1 MKRYIINRG
10 ITVVATIIYMYPLLG
25 IIKGEKIFEDIVTP
39 ISMVIAALIGTLSFI
54 FLFEN
59 KAKREYEQ
67 EKIEKDE
74 RYVNNRKTF
83 SYYAL
88 IVLALTIPIVLIA
101 LNLYGIEQIS
111 ISSLTIIFLIFCFAY
126 MLALEFIRKKV

>member
-126 MLALEFIRKKV
+126 MLALEIIRKKV

>member
-39 ISMVIAALIGTLSFI
+39 ISMVIVALIGTLSFI

-59 KAKREYEQ
+59 KSKREYE
-67 EKIEKDE
+67 KDKLEKDE
-74 RYVNNRKTF
+74 RYINNRKTF

-88 IVLALTIPIVLIA
+88 IVLALTIPIVLIV

-126 MLALEFIRKKV
+126 MLALEIIRKKV

>member
-59 KAKREYEQ
+59 KAKREYE
-67 EKIEKDE
+67 KDKLEKDE
-74 RYVNNRKTF
+74 RYINNRKTF

-101 LNLYGIEQIS
+101 LNIYGIEQIS

-126 MLALEFIRKKV
+126 MLALEIIRKKV

>member
-10 ITVVATIIYMYPLLG
+10 ITVVATIIYMFPLLG
-25 IIKGEKIFEDIVTP
+25 IIKGEEIFGDIVTP
-39 ISMVIAALIGTLSFI
+39 IVMIIAALIGTLTSM

-59 KAKREYEQ
+59 KAKREY
-67 EKIEKDE
+67 EKDE

-88 IVLALTIPIVLIA
+88 IVLALTIPIVLIV

-111 ISSLTIIFLIFCFAY
+111 ISSLTIIFLICCFAY
-126 MLALEFIRKKV
+126 MIALEIIRKKV

>member
-59 KAKREYEQ
+59 KAKREYE
-67 EKIEKDE
+67 KDKLEKDE
-74 RYVNNRKTF
+74 RYINNRKTF

-88 IVLALTIPIVLIA
+88 IVLALTIPIVLIV

-126 MLALEFIRKKV
+126 MLALEIIRKKV

>member
-10 ITVVATIIYMYPLLG
+10 ITVVATIIYMFPLLG
-25 IIKGEKIFEDIVTP
+25 IIKGEKIFGDIVTP
-39 ISMVIAALIGTLSFI
+39 IVMIITALIGTLTSM

-59 KAKREYEQ
+59 KSKREYE
-67 EKIEKDE
+67 KDKLEKDE

-88 IVLALTIPIVLIA
+88 IVLALTIPIVLIV

-126 MLALEFIRKKV
+126 MIALEIIRKKV

>member
-59 KAKREYEQ
+59 KSKREYE
-67 EKIEKDE
+67 KDKLEKDE
-74 RYVNNRKTF
+74 RYINNRKTF

>member
-10 ITVVATIIYMYPLLG
+10 ITVVATIIYMYPLLR

-59 KAKREYEQ
+59 KSKREYE
-67 EKIEKDE
+67 KDKLEKDE
-74 RYVNNRKTF
+74 RYINNRKTF

>member
-59 KAKREYEQ
+59 KSKREYE
-67 EKIEKDE
+67 KDKLEKDE
-74 RYVNNRKTF
+74 RYINNRKTF

-126 MLALEFIRKKV
+126 MLALEIIRKKV

>member
-10 ITVVATIIYMYPLLG
+10 IMVVATIIYMFPLLG
-25 IIKGEKIFEDIVTP
+25 IIKGEEIFGDIVTP
-39 ISMVIAALIGTLSFI
+39 IVMIIAALIGTLTSM

-59 KAKREYEQ
+59 KSKREYE
-67 EKIEKDE
+67 KDKLEKDE

-88 IVLALTIPIVLIA
+88 IVLALTIPIVLIV

-111 ISSLTIIFLIFCFAY
+111 ISSLTIIFLICCFAY
-126 MLALEFIRKKV
+126 MIALEIIRKKV

>member
-10 ITVVATIIYMYPLLG
+10 ITVVATIIYMFPLLG
-25 IIKGEKIFEDIVTP
+25 IIKGEEIFGDIVTP
-39 ISMVIAALIGTLSFI
+39 IVMIIAALIGTLTSM

-59 KAKREYEQ
+59 KSKREY
-67 EKIEKDE
+67 EKDE

-88 IVLALTIPIVLIA
+88 IVLALTIPIVLIV

-111 ISSLTIIFLIFCFAY
+111 ISSLTIIFLICCFAY
-126 MLALEFIRKKV
+126 MIALEIIRKKV